1 MGRPTIFPR
10 EAKVVEIKMAQSA
23 PTVNM
28 TRRSKTQNKS
38 GKSARQHQVNSIE
51 PETFYSYRPWYEIWL
66 DGVNLEQLEFWAQIN
81 NLNAMNLIVRL
92 EKAGFL
98 RRVDENSERPRF
110 LPEPSF
116 YCDLKF
122 FLIGYK
128 PPAPYALRSRRRVF
142 HRPKFIRSCHRAW
155 TSMRILHIF
164 SVPQILICSE
174 ISELVALEFV
184 YQMHQTN
191 FLRLVERC
199 DAEVF
204 GSENIYQLIENTG
217 PIAPLICADGIVYDI
232 NTRTIYMTEF

>member
-1 MGRPTIFPR
+1 MR
-10 EAKVVEIKMAQSA
+10 
-23 PTVNM
+23 N
-28 TRRSKTQNKS
+28 RSKTPKKS
-38 GKSARQHQVNSIE
+38 GKSSLQQPINSIQA
-51 PETFYSYRPWYEIWL
+51 ETFYSYRPWYDLWL
-66 DGVNLEQLEFWAQIN
+66 DGLDLDQLGFWRRIN
-81 NLNAMNLIVRL
+81 NLNSMNLLARL
-92 EKAGFL
+92 EKGGFL

-122 FLIGYK
+122 MIIGYK
-128 PPAPYALRSRRRVF
+128 PPAPYAMRPRKRVF
-142 HRPKFIRSCHRAW
+142 HRPKFIISCHRAW
-155 TSMRILHIF
+155 TSMRILQIF
-164 SVPQILICSE
+164 SVSQILICSE

-191 FLRLVERC
+191 FLHLVEGC